1 VNTKPTV
8 AVAAIAT
15 GPSLPS
21 ITLASS
27 HGVTVS
33 LPTPHSQAS
42 ETAVSTRATRID
54 HADVRKSCTTAR
66 LISTGGDGSDTSDEA
81 RRASR

>member
-1 VNTKPTV
+1 MNTKPTV

-33 LPTPHSQAS
+33 LPTPHS
-42 ETAVSTRATRID
+42 
-54 HADVRKSCTTAR
+54 
-66 LISTGGDGSDTSDEA
+66 
-81 RRASR
+81 